1 MGTSSVSGVNGCG
14 MLFRVIS
21 NRQHSGLRPV
31 RQGKASY
38 TAVSRQRRAEPRYR
52 AQIVAEHTSRKNNNT
67 LHINTKPHKYITIC
81 GKAGRSRKT

>member
-1 MGTSSVSGVNGCG
+1 MLLELIAIVNTPVCG
-14 MLFRVIS
+14 RC
-21 NRQHSGLRPV
+21 GKA

-52 AQIVAEHTSRKNNNT
+52 AQIVAEHTSRQNNNT
-67 LHINTKPHKYITIC
+67 LHINTKLHKYITIC